1 MCSFY
6 WSHRLRPLQPVIRLQ
21 VLYPRSLSPPLLL
34 ARPHPHLLVRRSA
47 QGSLP
52 YAPADVS
59 TGAPLRRTLC
69 CVFLSLWPRCPRYRT
84 YSSPPCSFHLSHLQ
98 TQRSYDEPYSE
109 MRAMGQPKRWMIP
122 DSLRSL
128 CSDPLLTSTPLPPL
142 LPSSPT
148 WSNSPEGAFWK
159 TAVVISTEGAS

>member
-34 ARPHPHLLVRRSA
+34 ALPHPHLLQMHRGRYHMPPLMSALGRRFEN
-47 QGSLP
+47 
-52 YAPADVS
+52 
-59 TGAPLRRTLC
+59 PLSIC

-98 TQRSYDEPYSE
+98 TQRGYNEPYSE
-109 MRAMGQPKRWMIP
+109 MRAMGQLKRWMIP
-122 DSLRSL
+122 ESPRSL
-128 CSDPLLTSTPLPPL
+128 CSDSLLTSTPLPPL

-148 WSNSPEGAFWK
+148 WSKSPEGAFWR
-159 TAVVISTEGAS
+159 TAVVISTKGAL